1 MNDGLI
7 SSINS
12 ATEETLPVQE
22 KSPLYQSWHDDII
35 WKELHDMKDQ
45 QIPQNANSIKNSEKN
60 QTSF

>member
-35 WKELHDMKDQ
+35 
-45 QIPQNANSIKNSEKN
+45 
-60 QTSF
+60 